1 MLDPGEEEEVN
12 DEAVVGS
19 PGGPPHYVVGVG
31 SLRVLF
37 TVHGEVK
44 LFVLEKSGCGS
55 AFRCVG
61 SLFCIQRKAAY
72 DTSRPKF
79 TFDVKTAA

>member
-1 MLDPGEEEEVN
+1 MNDEEEEDVL

-19 PGGPPHYVVGVG
+19 PGGLPHYVVGVG

-44 LFVLEKSGCGS
+44 LFVLEKSGSECGFQLPFMH
-55 AFRCVG
+55 ALLG
-61 SLFCIQRKAAY
+61 SPAAY
-72 DTSRPKF
+72 DISRLKF